1 MRRKWMMLF
10 GAMGLLIVFNACGEN
25 EENADVDLE
34 KEAEDISTE
43 FLETLYNV
51 EDPDVVDESDSPE
64 EMADYLEEMV
74 DKYEPYFT
82 EEELEELVNKRF
94 FSKPDEAASKQ
105 DSTIEMKDLELEVDE
120 TDEESEWKFDHTF
133 TLVFEDEA
141 GEEIET
147 ADVTGQ
153 ITVIDESGDLKINR
167 YYDEGFPMDMLEP
180 L

>member
-10 GAMGLLIVFNACGEN
+10 GAMGLLIVFNAGGAN

-34 KEAEDISTE
+34 KEAEGISTE

-51 EDPDVVDESDSPE
+51 EDPDVVEESDSPE

-94 FSKPDEAASKQ
+94 FSKPDEDASK
-105 DSTIEMKDLELEVDE
+105 
-120 TDEESEWKFDHTF
+120 
-133 TLVFEDEA
+133 
-141 GEEIET
+141 
-147 ADVTGQ
+147 
-153 ITVIDESGDLKINR
+153 
-167 YYDEGFPMDMLEP
+167 
-180 L
+180 

>member
-1 MRRKWMMLF
+1 
-10 GAMGLLIVFNACGEN
+10 
-25 EENADVDLE
+25 
-34 KEAEDISTE
+34 
-43 FLETLYNV
+43 NV

-120 TDEESEWKFDHTF
+120 TDEESERSEEHTV
-133 TLVFEDEA
+133 TLVSEDEA
-141 GEEIET
+141 GEEVET
-147 ADVTGQ
+147 ADLTGQ
-153 ITVIDESGDLKINR
+153 STVIAASG
-167 YYDEGFPMDMLEP
+167 
-180 L
+180 